1 MTDQKNPRVFE
12 AAKWLATTPDH
23 MKPHP
28 LIPELKKR
36 FAITTFEA
44 TQAATEARLI
54 RARSD

>member
-1 MTDQKNPRVFE
+1 MTEHNPRVTE
-12 AAKWLATTPDH
+12 AATWLATTPDH
-23 MKPHP
+23 LKPHP

-54 RARSD
+54 RARSN

>member
-1 MTDQKNPRVFE
+1 MTEQSNPRVIE
-12 AAKWLATTPDH
+12 AARWLATTPDH
-23 MKPHP
+23 LKPHP

-54 RARSD
+54 RARSN